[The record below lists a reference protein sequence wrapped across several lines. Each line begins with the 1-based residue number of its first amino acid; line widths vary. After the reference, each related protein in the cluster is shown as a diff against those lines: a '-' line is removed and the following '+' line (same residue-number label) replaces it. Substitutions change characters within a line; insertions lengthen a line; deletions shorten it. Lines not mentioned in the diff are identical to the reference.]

1 MNTGS
6 VKRWLVLFLGI
17 LAAIL
22 IADVL
27 SGSIVHLAGV
37 KGWPASI
44 VNFVLYAAFLF
55 AVISILKK
63 YARIDIFRFDG
74 D

>member
-1 MNTGS
+1 MDAGS

-22 IADVL
+22 IAQAL
-27 SGSIVHLAGV
+27 SGIIVLIVGV
-37 KGWPASI
+37 KGWPAS
-44 VNFVLYAAFLF
+44 VVTFVLYAAFLF
-55 AVISILKK
+55 AVIYIMKK
-63 YARIDIFRFDG
+63 YCNIDIFRSDW

>member
-1 MNTGS
+1 MDTGS

-17 LAAIL
+17 LFAIL

-27 SGSIVHLAGV
+27 SGSIVLLAGV

-44 VNFVLYAAFLF
+44 VNFVLYAVFLF
-55 AVISILKK
+55 AALYILKK
-63 YARIDIFRFDG
+63 YGHIDIFRFERD
-74 D
+74 

>member
-1 MNTGS
+1 MDAGS

-22 IADVL
+22 IAQVL
-27 SGSIVHLAGV
+27 SGIIVLITGV

-55 AVISILKK
+55 AVIYIMKK
-63 YARIDIFRFDG
+63 YCNIDIFRSDW

>member
-1 MNTGS
+1 MDAGS

-22 IADVL
+22 IAQVL
-27 SGSIVHLAGV
+27 SGIIVLVAGV

-55 AVISILKK
+55 AVIYIMKK
-63 YARIDIFRFDG
+63 YCNIDIFRSDW

>member
-17 LAAIL
+17 LVAIL

-27 SGSIVHLAGV
+27 SGSIVLLAGL

-55 AVISILKK
+55 AVLYILKK